1 MGDRLAIYGSKAHLV
16 KPTSLLMHGLA
27 PHAEDLSALH
37 AHTPNGGNRVVYE
50 ALGGGGGH
58 PDAPASGSPILMK
71 RLYGMEKSASL
82 GEIHSMSVSESSRSF
97 SPNSTEPDTP
107 SPTGEQAAARG
118 GSRIPQLSNK
128 KSPLEEDSGSTGE
141 DTDSIAS
148 RKKHTFK
155 IFKKQ
160 KK

>member
-1 MGDRLAIYGSKAHLV
+1 MKKVYGV
-16 KPTSLLMHGLA
+16 
-27 PHAEDLSALH
+27 EQ
-37 AHTPNGGNRVVYE
+37 
-50 ALGGGGGH
+50 
-58 PDAPASGSPILMK
+58 SP
-71 RLYGMEKSASL
+71 SL
-82 GEIHSMSVSESSRSF
+82 GEINSLSESSHSF

-107 SPTGEQAAARG
+107 SPTGGQPGAVGAKG
-118 GSRIPQLSNK
+118 NSRIPQLSSK

-141 DTDSIAS
+141 DTDSTAS